1 MAALTGYELRAD
13 ERRPVLESP
22 DYDVHFIRNE
32 TQGDELLYVLRD
44 CPAAMNP
51 ARQPKFFLHVR
62 PVDTNDLP
70 AYRRRHGFDNRDF
83 RTRWATHAEAR
94 TAVFAFIEGWCNT
107 RRRHSSLGYLSP
119 LAFERLHETA
129 PAAADQ
135 FGKALA
141 PTSRFAADAPP
152 PAGGGAGVAAGNIGR
167 A

>member
-22 DYDVHFIRNE
+22 DYDVHFVRNE

-83 RTRWATHAEAR
+83 RLFQFWRR
-94 TAVFAFIEGWCNT
+94 GGKCYAV
-107 RRRHSSLGYLSP
+107 RSLPDY
-119 LAFERLHETA
+119 
-129 PAAADQ
+129 
-135 FGKALA
+135 
-141 PTSRFAADAPP
+141 
-152 PAGGGAGVAAGNIGR
+152 GVATIRTGQFTARRTREGVRYEHVWAGSFSPGDLDGSGGEPPR
-167 A
+167 